1 MAETTQPQYLQQLFA
16 LHEFYAF
23 STNAEN
29 FVTMGTKTREGS
41 PVSSFLRP
49 WPSHGAWMIP
59 ITLRLKQNSASP
71 PIEIKLDSGQTRALQ
86 LRRKIPRLTL
96 YLHVTFIF

>member
-1 MAETTQPQYLQQLFA
+1 ML
-16 LHEFYAF
+16 
-23 STNAEN
+23 
-29 FVTMGTKTREGS
+29 KTLSPWAQRPEREAQFHL
-41 PVSSFLRP
+41 SSAP
-49 WPSHGAWMIP
+49 GPPSHAAWMIP

-96 YLHVTFIF
+96 YLHVTFIL